1 MNSNEN
7 WHLEIDHSVYKTL
20 TRIPKKDTARISA
33 AIEQLVVNPYI
44 GDTHKIGG
52 EDIVWRRRIG
62 SYRIFYELHVDM
74 HRVSVFDLR
83 RRGSK
88 TY

>member
-1 MNSNEN
+1 MNSSEN
-7 WHLEIDHSVYKTL
+7 WHLEIDPSVYKTL
-20 TRIPKKDTARISA
+20 ARIPRKDTVRISA
-33 AIEQLVVNPYI
+33 AIGQLAVNPYA
-44 GDTHKIGG
+44 GDTHKLGG

-62 SYRIFYELHVDM
+62 SYRIFYELRVEKH
-74 HRVSVFDLR
+74 HVSVFELR

>member
-7 WHLEIDHSVYKTL
+7 WHLEIDPGVYKTL
-20 TRIPKKDTARISA
+20 ARIPQKDAARVSA
-33 AIEQLVVNPYI
+33 AIEQLAVDPYA
-44 GDTHKIGG
+44 GDTHKLGG
-52 EDIVWRRRIG
+52 EDVVWRRRIG
-62 SYRIFYELHVDM
+62 SYRVFYELHVEKR
-74 HRVSVFDLR
+74 HIIAFELR

>member
-7 WHLEIDHSVYKTL
+7 WHLEIDPSVYKTL
-20 TRIPKKDTARISA
+20 TRVPKKDSVRIGA
-33 AIEQLVVNPYI
+33 AIEQLVVNPYA
-44 GDTHKIGG
+44 GDTHKLGG

-62 SYRIFYELHVDM
+62 SYRIFFELHVGM
-74 HRVSVFDLR
+74 HHISVFELT

>member
-1 MNSNEN
+1 MNSSEN
-7 WHLEIDHSVYKTL
+7 WRLEIDPSVYKTL
-20 TRIPKKDTARISA
+20 ARIPKKDSVRISL
-33 AIEQLVVNPYI
+33 AIEQLVLNPYA
-44 GDTHKIGG
+44 GDTHKLGG

-62 SYRIFYELHVDM
+62 SYRIFYELHVGT
-74 HRVSVFDLR
+74 HCVSVFELT

>member
-1 MNSNEN
+1 MNSGEN
-7 WHLEIDHSVYKTL
+7 WHLEIDPSVYKTL
-20 TRIPKKDTARISA
+20 ARIPRKDSVRISV
-33 AIEQLVVNPYI
+33 AIEQLVLNPYA
-44 GDTHKIGG
+44 GDTRKLGG

-62 SYRIFYELHVDM
+62 SYRIFYELHVET
-74 HRVSVFDLR
+74 HRVSVFELT